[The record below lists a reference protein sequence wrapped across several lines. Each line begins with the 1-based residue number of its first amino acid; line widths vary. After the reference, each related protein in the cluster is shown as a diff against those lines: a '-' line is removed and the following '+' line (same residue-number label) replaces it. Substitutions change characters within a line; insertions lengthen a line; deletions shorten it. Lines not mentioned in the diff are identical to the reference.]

1 MRLLASRKGLV
12 VDEMTY
18 DILVSGCTREGKRKE
33 GEALVD
39 EMLDKEFIPDLAT
52 YNRFIDGLSKTRSS
66 AQ

>member
-1 MRLLASRKGLV
+1 
-12 VDEMTY
+12 
-18 DILVSGCTREGKRKE
+18 LVSGCIREGKRKE